1 MADNFETNVTSLMNN
16 LENFVS
22 TKTIIGEPIQ
32 YKDIVVFPMADVTFG
47 VAAGAFNKD
56 TKNNTAGGAGAKI
69 SPSAILVIQN
79 GTSKVV
85 NIKDRDSLN
94 KLIELIPD
102 IINKLTGVKA
112 SGKEEAEEA
121 EEPDISPS
129 FEAGTANINP
139 GNPGVN
145 LNDPGLNLNDSG
157 INIEDYI

>member
-1 MADNFETNVTSLMNN
+1 MNN

-85 NIKDRDSLN
+85 NIKDKDSLN

-102 IINKLTGVKA
+102 IINKLTGIRS
-112 SGKEEAEEA
+112 SGSEEEETEDSPA
-121 EEPDISPS
+121 FPPGAGAPDI
-129 FEAGTANINP
+129 
-139 GNPGVN
+139 N
-145 LNDPGLNLNDSG
+145 LEDPGINL
-157 INIEDYI
+157 EDYI